1 MFGFLFVEE
10 REGVEVEP
18 QEYGVLR
25 GEAAIAFELE
35 FFVVEVISEV
45 DGTHRGFSR
54 HNIAYREGGETAEA
68 HTTLVYVLIRSS
80 SIIKTIGSTPDVKY
94 IVRLASDF
102 HFMIFHFEIV

>member
-25 GEAAIAFELE
+25 GEAAIAFKLE

-68 HTTLVYVLIRSS
+68 HTTLVNVLVESGI
-80 SIIKTIGSTPDVKY
+80 
-94 IVRLASDF
+94 
-102 HFMIFHFEIV
+102 